1 MLQGTAMSAPRSDDA
16 YICHDCLALFLFKSD
31 FERHAEETGH
41 RMQKIKI
48 DGTMKIGEKDFLLFT
63 V

>member
-1 MLQGTAMSAPRSDDA
+1 MSAPCKDDA

-31 FERHAEETGH
+31 FEGHVKETGH
-41 RMQKIKI
+41 RMQKIAI
-48 DGTMKIGEKDFLLFT
+48 DGAVKIGEKDFLLFR

>member
-1 MLQGTAMSAPRSDDA
+1 MFMSAPCNEDA
-16 YICHDCLALFLFKSD
+16 YICHDCLAIFLFKSD
-31 FERHAEETGH
+31 SEEHVKETGH
-41 RMQKIKI
+41 RTQKLKI